1 MDPGA
6 KEAYDSLESD
16 PLVDVNAYKLGTG
29 GGGPPGQTVPF
40 SSSIN
45 TDAVDRYD
53 WDQHKQNMDYSTARW
68 KKTTTVGRE
77 IKKDADGN
85 NVNPGPGG
93 PYLPQAVEMPRDKT
107 KGIVMHHTGGH
118 YRNALKKAHNWA
130 YKGKGIQYLIGRG
143 NDGGDDGQIY
153 KVMPDNMSGIHV
165 GKRNQYAKDNDLR
178 NQNLQ
183 SIEIVANDDEDVTP
197 AQIESAIRLAKSLGY
212 DWDQIYRHAE
222 IRKDK
227 SPDEGK
233 AVIDRLR
240 GGSSVSP
247 KKYPKEYPY
256 K

>member
-1 MDPGA
+1 
-6 KEAYDSLESD
+6 
-16 PLVDVNAYKLGTG
+16 
-29 GGGPPGQTVPF
+29 
-40 SSSIN
+40 
-45 TDAVDRYD
+45 
-53 WDQHKQNMDYSTARW
+53 
-68 KKTTTVGRE
+68 
-77 IKKDADGN
+77 
-85 NVNPGPGG
+85 
-93 PYLPQAVEMPRDKT
+93 
-107 KGIVMHHTGGH
+107 
-118 YRNALKKAHNWA
+118 
-130 YKGKGIQYLIGRG
+130 
-143 NDGGDDGQIY
+143 
-153 KVMPDNMSGIHV
+153 MSGIHV

-212 DWDQIYRHAE
+212 EWDQIYRHAE